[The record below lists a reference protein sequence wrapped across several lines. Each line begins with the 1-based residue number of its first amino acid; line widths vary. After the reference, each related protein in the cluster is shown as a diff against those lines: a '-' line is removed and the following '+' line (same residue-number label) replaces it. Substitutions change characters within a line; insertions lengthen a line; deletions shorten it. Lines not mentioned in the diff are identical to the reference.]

1 MVTSGAYEPEALGE
15 DSLTAKSM
23 STGGDE
29 LQRQGEQ
36 YTGRHRTEPDEHA
49 DEPDTVQP
57 SA

>member
-36 YTGRHRTEPDEHA
+36 YTGRHRTEPDE
-49 DEPDTVQP
+49 PDTVQP